1 VNAGAV
7 KVRRIVYA
15 VDCGRPINPEG
26 VRAQVESAAIYGLSA
41 TLHDA
46 ITIKGGRVEQSNFN
60 DYEMPRMS
68 ETPKTEVHVVLSKEA
83 PTGIGEPG
91 LPVIAPAL
99 CNAIYAATKKRIRR
113 LPIRSEDLA

>member
-1 VNAGAV
+1 VNEGVV
-7 KVRRIVYA
+7 KVRRSSTA
-15 VDCGRPINPEG
+15 VDAASINPEG
-26 VRAQVESAAIYGLSA
+26 VRAQVESAGHLRAIA

-68 ETPKTEVHVVLSKEA
+68 ETPKTEVHVVLSKKT
-83 PTGIGEPG
+83 TGIGEPG

-99 CNAIYAATKKRIRR
+99 CNAIYAATKSAFVVCPFLRR
-113 LPIRSEDLA
+113 LG